1 MHHRSRLLIPL
12 AAGLVFIAGGW
23 GAGDSAATTTTGHSG
38 TPPHH
43 VPPPSEITLT
53 HPLSGSGVEVTMPP
67 IGLSLEYPLMA
78 QDLGTGACP
87 PPALVAELRR
97 LGSPPLALAGAS
109 QDVTA
114 PSGALTGQPVSW
126 TTASLYSLPANFW
139 SQLHCLLSET
149 KDPLIA
155 GLNMKTAE
163 PTWATQMVAG
173 AQSAATNGLA
183 FSLGNEPDL
192 YSLPNY
198 AELARPQANGE
209 VIAVDRYLQLAT
221 SLQQTLGGAPVIGP
235 ELAIAARWQ
244 HQLPRIIQEL
254 HESAVG
260 VHLYPLSACA
270 GPKVTTVK
278 ALLSAAAADAPHTL
292 AWVATDA
299 SAAHV
304 PAILSE
310 SNSASCGGEE
320 GVSDS
325 PAAAVWAVRFV
336 LTALKIGF
344 QEVRFHFSGGPY
356 DPFIVHGQAV
366 ADRPLQSALV
376 AINQWLPAGTFLRTL
391 TGVRGLVATAIG
403 GTAGQPQLILDNE
416 SSKAQTVILRGAPS
430 VRIEVLSA
438 VAAGLQTTQ
447 LSSPSDR
454 IKVPVQ
460 SNTVLAVFTGS

>member
-12 AAGLVFIAGGW
+12 ATGVVFIAGVC
-23 GAGDSAATTTTGHSG
+23 SAAEALATAPPSHSG
-38 TPPHH
+38 KPPHH
-43 VPPPSEITLT
+43 VIPPSEITLT
-53 HPLSGSGVEVTMPP
+53 HTLSGPNIEVTMPP
-67 IGLSLEYPLMA
+67 VGLSLEYPLMA

-87 PPALVAELRR
+87 PPALVSELRR

-114 PSGALTGQPVSW
+114 PSGALSGLPISW
-126 TTASLYSLPANFW
+126 QIASLYSLPASFW
-139 SQLHCLLSET
+139 SQLHCLLAET

-155 GLNMKTAE
+155 GLNLKTAE
-163 PTWATQMVAG
+163 PTWEEQMVAG
-173 AQSAATNGLA
+173 AQSAASNGLA

-198 AELARPQANGE
+198 AELTKPQANGE

-221 SLQQTLGGAPVIGP
+221 SFLQTLNGAPVIGP

-244 HQLPRIIQEL
+244 HQLPRIISEL
-254 HESAVG
+254 HDAMVG

-278 ALLSAAAADAPHTL
+278 ALLSASAADAPHSL
-292 AWVATDA
+292 AWVAQDA
-299 SAAHV
+299 SAAHI
-304 PAILSE
+304 PALLSE
-310 SNSASCGGEE
+310 SNSASCGGEA

-325 PAAAVWAVRFV
+325 PAAAVWSVRFI
-336 LTALKIGF
+336 LTALKTGF

-356 DPFIVHGQAV
+356 DPFIVRGQEV
-366 ADRPLQSALV
+366 LDRPLQSALV
-376 AINQWLPAGTFLRTL
+376 AINQWLPVGTLLHTL

-416 SSKAQTVILRGAPS
+416 SEKTQTVILRGAPS

-438 VAAGLQTTQ
+438 IQTGLQPAQ
-447 LSSPSDR
+447 LSSPHER
-454 IKVPVQ
+454 IKLPVQ
-460 SNTVLAVFTGS
+460 SNTVLAVFSGT

>member
-23 GAGDSAATTTTGHSG
+23 DAGNAPATTTPRHPG
-38 TPPHH
+38 TPRHH
-43 VPPPSEITLT
+43 VIPPSEITLT
-53 HPLSGSGVEVTMPP
+53 HTLSGPSLQVEMPP
-67 IGLSLEYPLMA
+67 VGLSLEYPLMA
-78 QDLGTGACP
+78 QDLGSGPCP
-87 PPALVAELRR
+87 PPALGTELRR

-114 PSGALTGQPVSW
+114 PSGALSALPISW
-126 TTASLYSLPANFW
+126 QIASLYSLPASFW

-155 GLNMKTAE
+155 GINMKTAE
-163 PTWATQMVAG
+163 PTWAEQMVAG

-198 AELARPQANGE
+198 AELAKPQANGE

-221 SLQQTLGGAPVIGP
+221 SLLQTLNGAPVIGP

-244 HQLPRIIQEL
+244 HQLPRIIREL
-254 HESAVG
+254 HDAIVG

-278 ALLSAAAADAPHTL
+278 ALLSASAADAPHSL
-292 AWVATDA
+292 AWVAKDA
-299 SAAHV
+299 SAAHL

-310 SNSASCGGEE
+310 SNSASCGGEA

-325 PAAAVWAVRFV
+325 PAAAVWSVRFI
-336 LTALKIGF
+336 LTALKTGF

-356 DPFIVHGQAV
+356 DPFIVRGQEV
-366 ADRPLQSALV
+366 VDRPLQSALV

-416 SSKAQTVILRGAPS
+416 GEKEQTVLLRGAPS
-430 VRIEVLSA
+430 ARIEVLSPT
-438 VAAGLQTTQ
+438 VTGLQTAQ
-447 LSSPSDR
+447 LSSPRDR
-454 IKVPVQ
+454 IKLTVQ
-460 SNTVLAVFTGS
+460 SNTVLAVFSQA